1 MCISSQ
7 LDFLSR
13 ISFLSTWDVTQPQHL
28 NVFQTKSDV
37 FLFDPFSILFFPPQ
51 TKVLIYL
58 LLNQPTSAEAQR
70 QRGKTLFS

>member
-28 NVFQTKSDV
+28 NVFQTKFDV
-37 FLFDPFSILFFPPQ
+37 FLFDPFSILFFPPKQ
-51 TKVLIYL
+51 KFSYIYY
-58 LLNQPTSAEAQR
+58 
-70 QRGKTLFS
+70 